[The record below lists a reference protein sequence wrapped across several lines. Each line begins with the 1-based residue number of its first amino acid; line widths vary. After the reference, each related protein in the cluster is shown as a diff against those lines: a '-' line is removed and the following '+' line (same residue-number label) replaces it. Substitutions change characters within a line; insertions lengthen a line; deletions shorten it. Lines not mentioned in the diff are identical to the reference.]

1 MGIVLDQF
9 LNQILNDP
17 TNQDKRDLTYRM
29 VSELKRIFNSV
40 PDIYILEHD
49 AEKKIITARYKVD
62 DSTYIEIPIGFAR
75 TALSGRYT
83 GKFKRNQNLRISDQD
98 QQ

>member
-9 LNQILNDP
+9 LNQI
-17 TNQDKRDLTYRM
+17 
-29 VSELKRIFNSV
+29 SELKRIFSNV
-40 PDIYILEHD
+40 PDIYISEHD